1 MIQTLPKVL
10 LTTRALL
17 AKAYESNVL
26 DARERI
32 TYFDNK
38 ETDEILQNLDTS
50 GMNIPSA
57 NKFKLKRKKR

>member
-1 MIQTLPKVL
+1 MIFQSH
-10 LTTRALL
+10 
-17 AKAYESNVL
+17 AYESNVL